1 MSSSYEKYK
10 RQRAAKDIAREN
22 ISRRKDNKFFTNV
35 KMFILTSS
43 AFVLAGFVAF
53 NLYLSSLPPIEN
65 LEDLKPN
72 LVTKFYS
79 EDGEI
84 IKTFTAYT
92 YDKVELNDVPDELKK
107 ALIATEDK
115 NFYHHHGYDLFGIA
129 RSSVQNVLARHT
141 VQGASTLT
149 QQLARI
155 LFLSNER
162 TITRKVKEIEVA
174 ARIEKQFLKIRF

>member
-1 MSSSYEKYK
+1 
-10 RQRAAKDIAREN
+10 
-22 ISRRKDNKFFTNV
+22 
-35 KMFILTSS
+35 MFILTSS

-107 ALIATEDK
+107 L
-115 NFYHHHGYDLFGIA
+115 
-129 RSSVQNVLARHT
+129 
-141 VQGASTLT
+141 
-149 QQLARI
+149 
-155 LFLSNER
+155 
-162 TITRKVKEIEVA
+162 
-174 ARIEKQFLKIRF
+174 

>member
-115 NFYHHHGYDLFGIA
+115 NFYHHHGYDLLGIA
-129 RSSVQNVLARHT
+129 RSSVPCP
-141 VQGASTLT
+141 G
-149 QQLARI
+149 
-155 LFLSNER
+155 
-162 TITRKVKEIEVA
+162 
-174 ARIEKQFLKIRF
+174 

>member
-65 LEDLKPN
+65 L
-72 LVTKFYS
+72 
-79 EDGEI
+79 
-84 IKTFTAYT
+84 
-92 YDKVELNDVPDELKK
+92 
-107 ALIATEDK
+107 
-115 NFYHHHGYDLFGIA
+115 
-129 RSSVQNVLARHT
+129 
-141 VQGASTLT
+141 
-149 QQLARI
+149 
-155 LFLSNER
+155 
-162 TITRKVKEIEVA
+162 
-174 ARIEKQFLKIRF
+174 

>member
-79 EDGEI
+79 EDG
-84 IKTFTAYT
+84 
-92 YDKVELNDVPDELKK
+92 
-107 ALIATEDK
+107 
-115 NFYHHHGYDLFGIA
+115 
-129 RSSVQNVLARHT
+129 
-141 VQGASTLT
+141 
-149 QQLARI
+149 
-155 LFLSNER
+155 
-162 TITRKVKEIEVA
+162 
-174 ARIEKQFLKIRF
+174 